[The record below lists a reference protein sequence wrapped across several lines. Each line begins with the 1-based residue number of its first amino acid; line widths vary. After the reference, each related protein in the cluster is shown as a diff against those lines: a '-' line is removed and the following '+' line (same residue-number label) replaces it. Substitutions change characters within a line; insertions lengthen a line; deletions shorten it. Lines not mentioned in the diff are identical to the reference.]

1 MVSICTLQRKC
12 AQPIG
17 YAIRVQTHEP
27 ADTFTNDNDVVSM
40 VSMGVA
46 TTEAV
51 DEAELS
57 QDIMTAAEAAVA
69 AEAKEAAAAIP
80 TAAPPV
86 GPYTAAEAKSGESYW
101 AAAPAL
107 DPTLCAAEL
116 GPVQRVDFFAAA
128 DFPRTSSAARFARRA
143 ARPGPTVFPWP
154 AGTAPAWPP

>member
-17 YAIRVQTHEP
+17 YTVRVQTHVP
-27 ADTFTNDNDVVSM
+27 ADEFTNDSDV

-51 DEAELS
+51 DE
-57 QDIMTAAEAAVA
+57 AVA

-86 GPYTAAEAKSGESYW
+86 GPYTAAEAKSGESFW

-116 GPVQRVDFFAAA
+116 GPVERVDLFAA
-128 DFPRTSSAARFARRA
+128 DEDEIFSI
-143 ARPGPTVFPWP
+143 
-154 AGTAPAWPP
+154 